1 MNDML
6 LTFEVINNEYIG
18 IGLKVRKNFANN
30 WGISAIMN
38 KYSYGGTLLL
48 WEVAVL
54 DNNTISYSSPLT
66 QDVMGY
72 LTIAQVHEIA
82 RTVSSWEYKE

>member
-30 WGISAIMN
+30 WGISALVKSNDRI
-38 KYSYGGTLLL
+38 KLYES
-48 WEVAVL
+48 
-54 DNNTISYSSPLT
+54 I
-66 QDVMGY
+66 
-72 LTIAQVHEIA
+72 
-82 RTVSSWEYKE
+82 YKKGKG